1 MPKTL
6 GQGNLH
12 YRAPLTLVVGFY
24 NSGPNPCKL
33 RHEGVTIVTVVLSH
47 GTQLALSCVWARRL
61 SPLKS
66 NYKGLRVHDSAGSL
80 DPVSWA
86 CLLQKTGKVAMRVSC
101 LILIGFPG

>member
-6 GQGNLH
+6 GQGNPH

-33 RHEGVTIVTVVLSH
+33 RHEGVTSVTLVLSH
-47 GTQLALSCVWARRL
+47 MTQLCAIVRLGQKAIAR
-61 SPLKS
+61 KS
-66 NYKGLRVHDSAGSL
+66 NYKGLRGHDSAGSL

-86 CLLQKTGKVAMRVSC
+86 CLLQKIGKVAMRVSC
-101 LILIGFPG
+101 PI